1 MFQQY
6 HRQVAIFRMI
16 IICKDVLP
24 CLQEYSEQMAGPAP
38 TTNPAKPA
46 SPPAA
51 GNPGS
56 PGGSPPA
63 NMNRTVVHVAARRQ
77 ELLDR
82 EVSATSWKVG
92 SPSCTADW
100 RRTGAA

>member
-1 MFQQY
+1 
-6 HRQVAIFRMI
+6 
-16 IICKDVLP
+16 
-24 CLQEYSEQMAGPAP
+24 MAGPAP
-38 TTNPAKPA
+38 AASPAKPS

-51 GNPGS
+51 GNLGSS

-77 ELLDR
+77 ELMDR

-92 SPSCTADW
+92 PHALLSDPTCRSAMDW
-100 RRTGAA
+100 RSTVTLCF

>member
-1 MFQQY
+1 
-6 HRQVAIFRMI
+6 
-16 IICKDVLP
+16 
-24 CLQEYSEQMAGPAP
+24 MAGPAP
-38 TTNPAKPA
+38 AATPAKPA

-51 GNPGS
+51 GSPSS

-92 SPSCTADW
+92 LHS
-100 RRTGAA
+100 

>member
-1 MFQQY
+1 
-6 HRQVAIFRMI
+6 
-16 IICKDVLP
+16 
-24 CLQEYSEQMAGPAP
+24 MAGPAP

-51 GNPGS
+51 GNPSS

-82 EVSATSWKVG
+82 EVSATSWKVRLPG
-92 SPSCTADW
+92 HRTA
-100 RRTGAA
+100 G